1 MNSGNRFGQIEI
13 LNPSCNL
20 GTLQDGRG
28 GIFSWVPDLAIK
40 EFTLLYFNA
49 GKVRGNHFHP
59 EFVEYFL
66 VIEGSLSL
74 TTYDELDGRVIVRV
88 DSQYFRPT
96 EVPHLKGDFSKA
108 KRLLNW
114 EPTFGIEDV
123 IEDMVESELRRTK
136 RD

>member
-1 MNSGNRFGQIEI
+1 MWQILQHPTPQDWVLATGETMTVRDFAINVFELLGIRIKFKGSGIDEVGIDD
-13 LNPSCNL
+13 S
-20 GTLQDGRG
+20 GR
-28 GIFSWVPDLAIK
+28 I
-40 EFTLLYFNA
+40 
-49 GKVRGNHFHP
+49 
-59 EFVEYFL
+59 
-66 VIEGSLSL
+66 
-74 TTYDELDGRVIVRV
+74 IVRV

>member
-1 MNSGNRFGQIEI
+1 
-13 LNPSCNL
+13 
-20 GTLQDGRG
+20 
-28 GIFSWVPDLAIK
+28 
-40 EFTLLYFNA
+40 
-49 GKVRGNHFHP
+49 VR
-59 EFVEYFL
+59 
-66 VIEGSLSL
+66 I
-74 TTYDELDGRVIVRV
+74 